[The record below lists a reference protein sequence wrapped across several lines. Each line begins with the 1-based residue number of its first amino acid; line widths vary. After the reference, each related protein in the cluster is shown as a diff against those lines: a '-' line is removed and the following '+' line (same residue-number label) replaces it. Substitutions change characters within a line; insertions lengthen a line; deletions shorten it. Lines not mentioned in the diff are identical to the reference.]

1 MEIHIRLGRR
11 LSATALATATAF
23 SFAAALLASTVGATF
38 AHSPDP
44 LLGTTP
50 WGQDQVVN
58 YAWASGQVPPSWL
71 ATAIDAGAA
80 DSTAS
85 RASHAAI
92 FVRASSAPSRIAY
105 GGSTPCPS
113 YGIACMDRTGVPTSF
128 AGMWFRPHGTLYDWG
143 VLKWCQAM
151 TTIQNG
157 CYDARRVALDEFG
170 HIQMLGHHVN
180 YADESDYLDAIVQYA
195 GRSRAKEGWDAH
207 AYGRCDIARL
217 QLEYELLDATTPVST
232 CLSLSTALTIAAS
245 STYVSFSAPTVVSGD
260 LWIASSTAAK
270 RLSGDPLSS
279 RVVVLQRRDVGATAW
294 VTIGAMGAVAVSDG
308 SYALTIK
315 PLATADYRLSYTAP
329 STEGLRDSTS
339 TVLRITVGV
348 LCDGAAG
355 KGQIAPNVACL

>member
-1 MEIHIRLGRR
+1 MEIQVRHGRR
-11 LSATALATATAF
+11 MPAIALTIAI
-23 SFAAALLASTVGATF
+23 ALLGSTVGATF
-38 AHSPDP
+38 AHGPDP

-50 WGQDQVVN
+50 WAQDQIVN
-58 YAWASGQVPPSWL
+58 YSWASGQVPPSWL

-85 RASHAAI
+85 RASRAAI
-92 FVRASSAPSRIAY
+92 FVRASSAPSKIAY
-105 GGSTPCPS
+105 GGANPCPS

-128 AGMWFRPHGTLYDWG
+128 AGMWFRPHGTLLDWG

-151 TTIQNG
+151 TTMQNG

-195 GRSRAKEGWDAH
+195 GRSRAREGWDAH
-207 AYGRCDIARL
+207 EYGRCDIARM
-217 QLEYELLDATTPVST
+217 QLEYELPNAGALVST
-232 CLSLSTALTIAAS
+232 CLSLSTSLTIAAS
-245 STYVSFSAPTVVSGD
+245 STFVSFSAPTVVSGD
-260 LWIASSTAAK
+260 LEFAVSTAAR

-294 VTIGAMGAVAVSDG
+294 VSIGTMAAVAASDG

-329 STEGLRDSTS
+329 STEGLHDSTS
-339 TVLRITVGV
+339 SVLRITVGI
-348 LCDGAAG
+348 LCDGSAA